1 MSWHLVLFQRE
12 LSRCLGPE
20 AQVYL
25 WGGGAGVWDARMYRF
40 PVEPVWVSR
49 DRHSDLGP
57 GVERDAAAAG

>member
-1 MSWHLVLFQRE
+1 MSWHLVLLQRE
-12 LSRCLGPE
+12 LSWCLGPE

-25 WGGGAGVWDARMYRF
+25 GGGAGVWDARMYRF

-57 GVERDAAAAG
+57 WVERDAAVVG